1 MTPDMAERT
10 LASVTQTHLSLVI
23 FLHVHKLSPM
33 YEHAVMHVLRLRPA
47 RSIATSLST
56 STAASLGAWLQIPT
70 HAMYAFAPHDSPYPV
85 SVSFDTVDIPYS
97 DTLVRAYAKPA
108 FDRIETQDDVALLF
122 VPTRS
127 QCMTAAHELAA
138 RFAMKGYTAHP
149 DADEAVSYT
158 HLTLPTSDLV

>member
-1 MTPDMAERT
+1 
-10 LASVTQTHLSLVI
+10 
-23 FLHVHKLSPM
+23 
-33 YEHAVMHVLRLRPA
+33 
-47 RSIATSLST
+47 
-56 STAASLGAWLQIPT
+56 
-70 HAMYAFAPHDSPYPV
+70 MYAFAPHDSPYPV

-122 VPTRS
+122 APTRS

-149 DADEAVSYT
+149 DADVAAQSIEHQGLAHLVRQGLAVWHANLSRRDQRTVKRLAEMQCLRAVLCAHDMACLLYT
-158 HLTLPTSDLV
+158 SPSPRD